1 MPLYEYKCQS
11 CGEIFEIIQKFSDEP
26 LKVHEKCGGPVE
38 RLISRSSLHFKGT
51 GWYVTDY
58 AGAGNGKSKQ
68 AKDDKKESTAST
80 ESKGKS
86 ETKGSESKSES
97 KSSESKS
104 SETKSS
110 DTKSSSST
118 PSSTSD
124 KKV

>member
-11 CGEIFEIIQKFSDEP
+11 CGEIFEILQKFSDEP
-26 LKVHEKCGGPVE
+26 LEVHKKCGGPVE

-58 AGAGNGKSKQ
+58 AGSGNGKSKQ
-68 AKDDKKESTAST
+68 AKDDKKESTDSK

-86 ETKGSESKSES
+86 ETKGSETKSSES
-97 KSSESKS
+97 KGSVESKS

-110 DTKSSSST
+110 ST
-118 PSSTSD
+118 TSSSTSD

>member
-11 CGEIFEIIQKFSDEP
+11 CGEIFEIIQKFSEEP

-38 RLISRSSLHFKGT
+38 RLISRSSLKFKGT

-58 AGAGNGKSKQ
+58 AGSGNGKSKQ
-68 AKDDKKESTAST
+68 SKDDKKESTPST
-80 ESKGKS
+80 DSKDSKGKS
-86 ETKGSESKSES
+86 GSKGSES

-110 DTKSSSST
+110 PST